1 MPPNRQIAFYLED
14 FALETPAQQIF
25 DRFLFG
31 YRYKGE
37 YSRFRRDHISVSLA
51 LQGEEK
57 LLELTPEGLPVAPAV
72 PFDAEAK
79 AREVAN
85 AKARTLLDLRI
96 AQSKWPFVTSVSVC
110 STYNTVN
117 RGSTA
122 PVVIIPRASSAT
134 PSQASLTAVLR
145 SATPGTPCFIFGA
158 LAPDLA
164 TARTF
169 ATLAAARQI
178 TLATGT
184 FLPVTWRLP
193 QVDLPANA
201 PVDEALIVVQGASP
215 LAELHALDGLLPV
228 LERRAGGERG
238 VRRVKFL
245 AGQDLWRAGDR
256 REWSWGLLSAA
267 LSRSDSPQ
275 GDTLVD
281 GRTQDLVGLGLV
293 PKLATNPRGWL
304 LEHADGVRT
313 ALLALDGVVADF
325 NFAVRLGDGSEVS
338 AQLFRA
344 PVPAQE
350 HFSPLAAVI
359 EDFFR
364 TGEPPWPAS
373 RALLTAGLL
382 GACRQAAARPGVWL
396 GTPEL
401 APR

>member
-1 MPPNRQIAFYLED
+1 MPALRHLAFVLED
-14 FALETPAQQIF
+14 FALQTPAQQLL

-31 YRYKGE
+31 H
-37 YSRFRRDHISVSLA
+37 RRNAAFHKLDGVRISVARAGGFQPPPAASDPLRA
-51 LQGEEK
+51 RASETDLQ
-57 LLELTPEGLPVAPAV
+57 LTDLPDAV
-72 PFDAEAK
+72 READA
-79 AREVAN
+79 
-85 AKARTLLDLRI
+85 
-96 AQSKWPFVTSVSVC
+96 
-110 STYNTVN
+110 
-117 RGSTA
+117 
-122 PVVIIPRASSAT
+122 VIVIPRADSAT
-134 PSQASLTAVLR
+134 PAQLTAALTHAQR
-145 SATPGTPCFIFGA
+145 GAACFVFGA

-164 TARTF
+164 AARTF

-178 TLATGT
+178 TLAAGT

-201 PVDEALIVVQGASP
+201 PVDEALIVVQGLSP
-215 LAELHALDGLLPV
+215 HAELHALDGLLPV
-228 LERRAGGERG
+228 LARRAGGERG

-245 AGQDLWRAGDR
+245 AGADLWRAADR

-281 GRTQDLVGLGLV
+281 GRTQDLVGLGQV

-304 LEHADGVRT
+304 LEHTDGVRT
-313 ALLALDGVVADF
+313 ALLALDGVVADY
-325 NFAVRLGDGSEVS
+325 NFAVRLRDGSEVS

-350 HFSPLAAVI
+350 HFSPLAAAI
-359 EDFFR
+359 ENFFR

-382 GACRQAAARPGVWL
+382 GACRQAVSQPGAWL

-401 APR
+401 VTR